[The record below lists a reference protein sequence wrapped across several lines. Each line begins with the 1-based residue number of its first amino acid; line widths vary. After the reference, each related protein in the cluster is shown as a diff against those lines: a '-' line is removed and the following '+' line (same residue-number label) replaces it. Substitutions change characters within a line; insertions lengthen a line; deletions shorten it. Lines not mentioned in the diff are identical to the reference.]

1 MDKFNLKKYLAEGKL
16 LKESLQQLTPE
27 EKSLLKDILEEKVES
42 YEFGIDRYEV
52 FIKDPNS
59 KIHKDEIE
67 EMKNNSEI
75 VKNILNRL

>member
-16 LKESLQQLTPE
+16 VKESLQQLTPE
-27 EKSLLKDILEEKVES
+27 EKNLLKDILEEKVES
-42 YEFGIDRYEV
+42 YEFGIGRYET

-59 KIHKDEIE
+59 KISKDEIE

-75 VKNILNRL
+75 VKSILNRL